1 MTTAFP
7 LMLLLQDDAAQQ
19 AAARAAAGVGTGVMV
34 VYLIILALFVIGLWK
49 TFDKAGEPGWAA
61 IIPIYNLYIL
71 LKIAGKPAWWLILMF
86 IPFVNFLI
94 LIPVSLAVAER
105 FGKGAGFGIGLWFL
119 PFIFYP
125 LLGFSDARY
134 GGGTAPAMA

>member
-7 LMLLLQDDAAQQ
+7 LMLLLQDDAAQ
-19 AAARAAAGVGTGVMV
+19 AAASRAAAGVGTGVLV
-34 VYLIILALFVIGLWK
+34 VELIIFALWIVGMWK
-49 TFDKAGEPGWAA
+49 VFQKAGEPGWAA
-61 IIPIYNLYIL
+61 IIPIYNVFVL
-71 LKIAGKPAWWLILMF
+71 LKIAGKPAWWIILLL

-105 FGKGAGFGIGLWFL
+105 FGKSAGFGIGLWLL

-134 GGGTAPAMA
+134 GGSPAPAMA